1 MTTKRQKRTWLV
13 WHAEYPEDGS
23 VEVRATSAAGAKAE
37 YRRGTGD
44 HGVALRAALM
54 TPEIRAERRKAER

>member
-23 VEVRATSAAGAKAE
+23 VEVRATSAAGAKAW
-37 YRRGTGD
+37 YRRDTGD
-44 HGVALRAALM
+44 RDVALRAALM
-54 TPEIRAERRKAER
+54 TPEIRAARRRAER